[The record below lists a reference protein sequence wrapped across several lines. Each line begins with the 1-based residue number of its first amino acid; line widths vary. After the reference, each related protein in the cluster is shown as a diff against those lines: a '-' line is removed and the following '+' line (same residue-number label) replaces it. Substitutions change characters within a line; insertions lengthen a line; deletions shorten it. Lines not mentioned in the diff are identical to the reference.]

1 MIKNDFRLAFDI
13 RILARN
19 FDIRRQE
26 KIKLSK
32 NYFWVKFKNKLKQKI
47 SKNPFWVKFKN
58 KLN

>member
-1 MIKNDFRLAFDI
+1 VIKNDFRLAFDI

-32 NYFWVKFKNKLKQKI
+32 N
-47 SKNPFWVKFKN
+47 PFWVEFKN